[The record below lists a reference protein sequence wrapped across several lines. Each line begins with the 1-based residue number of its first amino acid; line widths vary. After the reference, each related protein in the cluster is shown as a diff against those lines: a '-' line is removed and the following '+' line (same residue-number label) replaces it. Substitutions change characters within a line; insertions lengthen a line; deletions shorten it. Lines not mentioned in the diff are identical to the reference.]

1 MAGIIKAGT
10 RTAPHA
16 GTAAA
21 AFQFDDMSS
30 SYLSKVRSEADAII
44 KKARDEAARIRTQAM
59 EEGRKAAFQAVEA
72 TLKAK
77 IDQQLASLVPALKQA
92 VTQILDA
99 RQTWQRHWE
108 QHALRVAAAIASRIV
123 RRQIDK
129 VPLITLDLVR
139 EALHLAA
146 GNERITLRLHPEDQA
161 TLGDRV
167 KTLIAELGSLAEV
180 RVVADP
186 AITAGGCRVDT
197 EFGSIDQQL
206 ESQLARIMEELLD

>member
-10 RTAPHA
+10 RTAPHE
-16 GTAAA
+16 GTAAV

-30 SYLSKVRSEADAII
+30 AYLSKVRSEAEGII

-59 EEGRKAAFQAVEA
+59 EEGRKAALQAVEA
-72 TLKAK
+72 TLKTK
-77 IDQQLASLVPALKQA
+77 IEQQLASLIPALKQA

-99 RQTWQRHWE
+99 RQSWQRHWE
-108 QHALRVAAAIASRIV
+108 QHALRVASAIASRIV
-123 RRQIDK
+123 RREIDK

-139 EALHLAA
+139 EALNLAA
-146 GNERITLRLHPEDQA
+146 GNERITLRLHPDDQA
-161 TLGDRV
+161 TLGDRAGQ
-167 KTLIAELGSLAEV
+167 LAQELGSLAEV

-186 AITAGGCRVDT
+186 SISSGGCRVDT

-206 ESQLARIMEELLD
+206 EAQLARITEELLD